1 MGISFDKEH
10 IDADII
16 NVRPCDWQQIGT
28 QDSVPGKVLSSFR
41 SGRTVQAIHD
51 STAKTYSKIFVQQKK
66 NSREYVLRDRRDLNL
81 FALIDSDDCEDIVGI
96 YLKKKCGYALIPSLC
111 K

>member
-1 MGISFDKEH
+1 MACNKRSSFYRMKIGDFCWTRDWHGKCILGRISGEWEFRSTKEH

-41 SGRTVQAIHD
+41 GGRTVQAIHD
-51 STAKTYSKIFVQQKK
+51 NTAKTYSKVLYNK
-66 NSREYVLRDRRDLNL
+66 N
-81 FALIDSDDCEDIVGI
+81 
-96 YLKKKCGYALIPSLC
+96 
-111 K
+111 